1 MKNLMSTNIYDVT
14 DEILICGK
22 CVEQVQPDGYKK
34 LLDMYPNIYG
44 VCLEETHMNMIVSKI
59 TAMISTGKVKKIILV
74 TVDGS
79 PHCVQLHYIKKEIL
93 RRITNFDYQIINY
106 VIVDNNLIEID
117 SDIISLSKNL
127 SNLQGKIKI

>member
-1 MKNLMSTNIYDVT
+1 M
-14 DEILICGK
+14 C
-22 CVEQVQPDGYKK
+22 
-34 LLDMYPNIYG
+34 PNIYG

-59 TAMISTGKVKKIILV
+59 TAMISTGKIKKIILV

-93 RRITNFDYQIINY
+93 RRITNFDYQIKNY

-117 SDIISLSKNL
+117 SDTISLSKNL
-127 SNLQGKIKI
+127 SNLQGKI